1 MDPAGTQLPEFG
13 TFGFLAQNS
22 RFRKFPKIRGT
33 SFGGPYTIR
42 LIERIRLFRVLYW
55 GPLFSE
61 TPVSELCQTAQK
73 WERKSWQ
80 TRPL

>member
-1 MDPAGTQLPEFG
+1 MDPAESETQLPEFG

-22 RFRKFPKIRGT
+22 RFRKFPKIGVPHL
-33 SFGGPYTIR
+33 GV
-42 LIERIRLFRVLYW
+42 LIVRILLFRVLYW

-61 TPVSELCQTAQK
+61 TPVSELCQTPQK

-80 TRPL
+80 TTPL